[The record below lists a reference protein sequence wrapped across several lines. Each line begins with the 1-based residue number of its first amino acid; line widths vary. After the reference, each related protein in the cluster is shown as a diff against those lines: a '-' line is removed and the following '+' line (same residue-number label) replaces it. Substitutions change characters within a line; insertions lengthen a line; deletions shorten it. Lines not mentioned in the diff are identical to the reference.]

1 MPVVR
6 ELESR
11 ISSALQRSGV
21 LNHTGTRLANPTI
34 DAQNDS
40 ESLPRL
46 AESNPMKIIV
56 SVLAVVWLVSGCA
69 SLTTAPDDDS
79 VTGANLDTRT
89 NLCTDA
95 TPPPCNPPRD

>member
-1 MPVVR
+1 
-6 ELESR
+6 
-11 ISSALQRSGV
+11 
-21 LNHTGTRLANPTI
+21 
-34 DAQNDS
+34 
-40 ESLPRL
+40 
-46 AESNPMKIIV
+46 MKIIV
-56 SVLAVVWLVSGCA
+56 NVLAVVWLVSGCA